1 MEAGKITN
9 FLSGFFLFWGGAS
22 FFSVLFFFPRKWRE
36 SGGWDIVCFWGKEKE
51 RNDGLIE
58 MKFHI
63 DLQFQPEMLR
73 WRVRGEGG
81 RCNGHSLFLFYLSK
95 KKRSNIFL

>member
-1 MEAGKITN
+1 ME
-9 FLSGFFLFWGGAS
+9 
-22 FFSVLFFFPRKWRE
+22 RKW
-36 SGGWDIVCFWGKEKE
+36 GMGYVCFWGKEKE

-58 MKFHI
+58 MKFYI

-81 RCNGHSLFLFYLSK
+81 RCNGHSLFLFSLSK
-95 KKRSNIFL
+95 ETRERAREREGDRKRQLVVQSKEEEEERR